1 MKEQIIYKKGANVW
15 FIIAGILFL
24 LRPVAIICENILNGI
39 INYVSHDYFFILNT
53 VFTRDVVMIFRT
65 LIPALIISIIALI
78 LAIGSFVSKKTLVVM
93 TVGFI
98 INIVYVLISSLV
110 SVISSIV
117 SIVRVWGYTNNFV
130 SIVTLILTNIGFLII
145 AFFILLALILMTISI
160 CNKFKKR
167 GLSIAAAILYI
178 VGTLV
183 NILISIFGIFS
194 TLLSG
199 GMRKFVTLNIV
210 NNIETIIMVTLVA
223 LPFVVY
229 FLFAA
234 RRELPLITEEE

>member
-39 INYVSHDYFFILNT
+39 INYASHDSFFILNT
-53 VFTRDVVMIFRT
+53 VFTRNVGMIFRT
-65 LIPALIISIIALI
+65 LIPALILSIIALI

-117 SIVRVWGYTNNFV
+117 SIVQLGGYIV
-130 SIVTLILTNIGFLII
+130 PIVTLILTNIGFLII

-160 CNKFKKR
+160 FNKFKKR
-167 GLSIAAAILYI
+167 FLSIAAALLYI

-194 TLLSG
+194 SLLSG
-199 GMRKFVTLNIV
+199 GMRKIVTLNVV